1 MLLKCLFQHFQ
12 TLFHLWRLS
21 FNFILCVFAS
31 SLFHLT
37 SLARDS
43 TTSLTFSQMNNST
56 TSQSASQAKV
66 LSTILTSCRIH
77 LQILWEKIYSTSLF
91 SSVPPP
97 LLASD
102 SPSWTTVTPLLQELT
117 SSSLCD
123 LTCPSL
129 LSRQPLAN
137 VTSLFFLQRAR
148 KSLSQGFPIDALSTW
163 NAGRLKLVF

>member
-1 MLLKCLFQHFQ
+1 M
-12 TLFHLWRLS
+12 WRLS

-56 TSQSASQAKV
+56 TSQSASQAKI

-77 LQILWEKIYSTSLF
+77 LQILWDKIYSTSLF
-91 SSVPPP
+91 SSLPPP

-102 SPSWTTVTPLLQELT
+102 SPSWTPLLQDLT

-129 LSRQPLAN
+129 LSHQPLAN